1 MEIKQLKYFIE
12 VAKRE
17 HLSEAA
23 LELDIAQS
31 AISRQITQLEKELQ
45 VTLFKREGRNIHL
58 TDEGKHLFTEAT
70 KIIDQLD
77 ETIRLFHNQ
86 SESNHFIIRI
96 GYVES
101 YISQVLTLLIQAFE
115 NKSDS
120 VVEPILMEES
130 DILNALLTDQIDL
143 AFTEL
148 THNLKQNASLKINPL
163 FEENFHIYVPKDDPI
178 TMATNPPLIQFS
190 NKMIYKLYPLPP
202 NIEQTL
208 KKVVETPIRTVTHTQ
223 LAQYLLSKERGYIIT
238 PSYHLLDKNP
248 QKWVDISLEHTELRR
263 TICSVVRQ
271 DNRKNDLQ
279 LMLTTIEQLL
289 SRSATYH

>member
-148 THNLKQNASLKINPL
+148 THNLKQNASLKINP
-163 FEENFHIYVPKDDPI
+163 
-178 TMATNPPLIQFS
+178 
-190 NKMIYKLYPLPP
+190 
-202 NIEQTL
+202 
-208 KKVVETPIRTVTHTQ
+208 
-223 LAQYLLSKERGYIIT
+223 
-238 PSYHLLDKNP
+238 
-248 QKWVDISLEHTELRR
+248 
-263 TICSVVRQ
+263 
-271 DNRKNDLQ
+271 
-279 LMLTTIEQLL
+279 
-289 SRSATYH
+289 